1 MSILEKTQTKIKK
14 NAEEEIKKEKE
25 AKELAEK
32 MKPVN
37 ITTQRYRTKIGDV
50 RNKSVTFSAIDPNTF
65 NAIDNF
71 TRLKTKEQMDYKE
84 LTNKI

>member
-1 MSILEKTQTKIKK
+1 MRKKAKTLRNEKLPNMSILEKTQTKIKK

-37 ITTQRYRTKIGDV
+37 ITT
-50 RNKSVTFSAIDPNTF
+50 
-65 NAIDNF
+65 
-71 TRLKTKEQMDYKE
+71 
-84 LTNKI
+84 